1 MRECVCVCVRERE
14 GGGAWENNI
23 GEQHSAEGGMCII
36 GIIKWY
42 RFRKDRKDH
51 DKVRDQRRFLEE
63 EEEELKCIYSTAAL
77 Q

>member
-1 MRECVCVCVRERE
+1 
-14 GGGAWENNI
+14 
-23 GEQHSAEGGMCII
+23 MCII